1 MENDGLGI
9 VIEDSKH
16 GFMKGYRNGV
26 LYYVDVFRKE
36 VLFSEVKS
44 YFNLGFWLE
53 LGKKVAQNGGSS
65 KRTIEKCQ
73 QIGQLLKE
81 KRYDQI
87 AKDKK

>member
-53 LGKKVAQNGGSS
+53 RGKKSHKMV
-65 KRTIEKCQ
+65 EV
-73 QIGQLLKE
+73 LKE
-81 KRYDQI
+81 QLRSASK
-87 AKDKK
+87 